1 MEDSSKE
8 VVISV
13 CWFQRKLLFL
23 EGPLPRFRS
32 TEIPDVGKKT
42 VVSWGESVIAS
53 IGEFN
58 AGVLVC
64 EEEGVLAC

>member
-1 MEDSSKE
+1 ML
-8 VVISV
+8 ISTKITLSGGTTASLS
-13 CWFQRKLLFL
+13 QYK
-23 EGPLPRFRS
+23 
-32 TEIPDVGKKT
+32 IPDVGKKT

-58 AGVLVC
+58 PGVLVC